1 MVSDYE
7 DELRKTN
14 DLQSLSL
21 CYAFFYE
28 YPPLALPSAKVSF
41 IVGRLDDVGATSIDV
56 GSVVCRTS
64 MCSALFVLL
73 GLKRLSAP
81 LAPAQCV
88 GASQAGLP
96 VCLSVCMELM

>member
-1 MVSDYE
+1 MIMRMSCE
-7 DELRKTN
+7 RRTICN
-14 DLQSLSL
+14 RCL
-21 CYAFFYE
+21 CVTLFFYE

-73 GLKRLSAP
+73 GLKRLFAP